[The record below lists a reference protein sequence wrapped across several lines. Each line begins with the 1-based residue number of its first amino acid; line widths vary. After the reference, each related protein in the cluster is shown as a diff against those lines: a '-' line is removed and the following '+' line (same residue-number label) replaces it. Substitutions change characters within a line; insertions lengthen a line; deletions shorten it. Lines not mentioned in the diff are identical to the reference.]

1 MTSKVASVGLVRALI
16 CAVLVLGCF
25 SAANAEDGNEGDDR
39 WNIVLMPYLWGISL
53 DGEMAIGRTDRHLTG

>member
-1 MTSKVASVGLVRALI
+1 MISRVERVGLVRALI

-25 SAANAEDGNEGDDR
+25 SAANAEDGKEGDDR

-53 DGEMAIGRTDRHLTG
+53 NVLSRMG